1 MHWLARC
8 AADRIE
14 KLIGSLIPGLGGR
27 LALPGKKPFSGVP
40 KAMPLSAPP
49 RPRLSV
55 DARLTNVAPQPIVTG
70 VEVGPAKG
78 RRATSALKQKPFQAH
93 EKQGCRATARLSED
107 SRSPRPTAAY

>member
-40 KAMPLSAPP
+40 NYRYS
-49 RPRLSV
+49 
-55 DARLTNVAPQPIVTG
+55 
-70 VEVGPAKG
+70 
-78 RRATSALKQKPFQAH
+78 
-93 EKQGCRATARLSED
+93 
-107 SRSPRPTAAY
+107 